1 MHHTTTRRTT
11 PPPHGFKRKNA
22 VPEERTHEIENP
34 PENAFSERSERVS
47 LERETRFSLH
57 VLLCCA

>member
-34 PENAFSERSERVS
+34 PENTSGADLMHGGAEG
-47 LERETRFSLH
+47 
-57 VLLCCA
+57 